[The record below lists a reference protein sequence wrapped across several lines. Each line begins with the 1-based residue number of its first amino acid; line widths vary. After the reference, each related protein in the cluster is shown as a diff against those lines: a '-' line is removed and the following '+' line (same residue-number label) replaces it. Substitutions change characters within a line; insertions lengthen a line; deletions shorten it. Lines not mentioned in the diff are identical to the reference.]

1 MNNYLKVLFIF
12 LLSFIFVSNVYAA
25 ENVSI
30 ESITLDSK
38 SDNAEEIND
47 ASYEALS
54 IKFNI
59 KFYEV
64 DDYVKYKIIINNSTN
79 MDYEM
84 SENKS
89 NSEYIKYEYSY
100 DDENTI
106 IEKNKK
112 SIIYITIKY
121 NKGVSKELFMD
132 GTFTET
138 NFLVI
143 DFGNET
149 IDKLNNPSTSYSLI
163 IIIFVL
169 LILISISLI
178 LYKTTKKKKIICLF
192 VISIMLLPICIYALE
207 KLQIKIESKI
217 EIKKDYLIEYNLDG
231 GNASNPTSYSID
243 SDDIVLNIP
252 TKDGYVF
259 LGWSSYD
266 SNIITKN
273 VTIFKGSKGNKFFTA
288 HWKPT
293 VATQLSD
300 SNELVS
306 VDANVKIFRGAD
318 PNNYVKFN
326 NEIWRVVGIYNN
338 SIKIIRNDSYGNY
351 SFDSNTGNQYWL
363 DSTIMPYLNNDYYN
377 SLSSDAKELIDS
389 NGTWYIGDTLNS
401 DNAVT
406 SYSNSKTRTWNGKV
420 GLVSTYEFLYAG
432 PNDSCYSIGGNEY
445 YNCGNSQVNWIIQN
459 MQMDSWTLSPYTY
472 SNGRGVPLSISP
484 SGYVSSGSGGYAFML
499 IYPCVFIKYDSVID
513 SGSGI
518 ISDPYILS

>member
-12 LLSFIFVSNVYAA
+12 LLSFVFVSNVYAA

-143 DFGNET
+143 DFGNDT
-149 IDKLNNPSTSYSLI
+149 IDKFNNVNNPSTSYSLI

-169 LILISISLI
+169 
-178 LYKTTKKKKIICLF
+178 
-192 VISIMLLPICIYALE
+192 
-207 KLQIKIESKI
+207 
-217 EIKKDYLIEYNLDG
+217 
-231 GNASNPTSYSID
+231 
-243 SDDIVLNIP
+243 
-252 TKDGYVF
+252 
-259 LGWSSYD
+259 
-266 SNIITKN
+266 
-273 VTIFKGSKGNKFFTA
+273 
-288 HWKPT
+288 
-293 VATQLSD
+293 
-300 SNELVS
+300 
-306 VDANVKIFRGAD
+306 
-318 PNNYVKFN
+318 
-326 NEIWRVVGIYNN
+326 
-338 SIKIIRNDSYGNY
+338 
-351 SFDSNTGNQYWL
+351 
-363 DSTIMPYLNNDYYN
+363 
-377 SLSSDAKELIDS
+377 
-389 NGTWYIGDTLNS
+389 
-401 DNAVT
+401 
-406 SYSNSKTRTWNGKV
+406 
-420 GLVSTYEFLYAG
+420 
-432 PNDSCYSIGGNEY
+432 
-445 YNCGNSQVNWIIQN
+445 
-459 MQMDSWTLSPYTY
+459 
-472 SNGRGVPLSISP
+472 
-484 SGYVSSGSGGYAFML
+484 
-499 IYPCVFIKYDSVID
+499 
-513 SGSGI
+513 
-518 ISDPYILS
+518 